1 MSRSPFIPL
10 GSTPPAARRRAALLG
25 PLLLALAA
33 CGGGGG
39 ADEEAPTVVRFAADR
54 EAYFVGERAT
64 LDIAWRG
71 RSATLQPGGVVAPTA
86 QVTTPP
92 LDIDSTFTLTVRG
105 EGAAELSRSLTL
117 PVRWRDR
124 HAPLADALAVSG
136 HAGVTLADGSV
147 LLIGGSRPGQHA
159 LSEHVDRYDPATGR
173 IQRLGSLVEGR
184 SQPQALLLNDGRVLV
199 AGGATSGLTGRPVEM
214 IDPRTGSIQVV
225 GELSAPRID
234 AAGVV
239 LADGRALVCGGFTAG
254 EGGTYGISRS
264 CDLWDPATATMRR
277 LDTTMVSARAG
288 HRMTRLRDGR
298 VLVSGG
304 YSADTPYRY
313 AELLDPQTLRFT
325 AINAPVTQPLAQQV
339 AVLHTDG
346 SVLLI
351 GGERAPG
358 LEAEPRAEV
367 WRFDPGLN
375 AFMARPPLAR
385 ARTLAAG
392 VALRD
397 GRVLLFGGQTESSR
411 HAASAERYDPASGG
425 TPIAALDQDR
435 AYLSANRL
443 PDGRVLVVG
452 GETIDGLVAS
462 RAMVYE

>member
-1 MSRSPFIPL
+1 MSR
-10 GSTPPAARRRAALLG
+10 PPVFNPGPWRAALL
-25 PLLLALAA
+25 PLVLLIAA
-33 CGGGGG
+33 CGGGGAG
-39 ADEEAPTVVRFAADR
+39 DGSPAIDRFSADR
-54 EAYFVGERAT
+54 DSYFVGERAT

-71 RSATLQPGGVVAPTA
+71 RSAQLQPGGGVDAVAR
-86 QVTTPP
+86 VTTPP

-105 EGAAELSRSLTL
+105 DGAAEASRSLTL

-124 HAPLADALAVSG
+124 YAPLATDLAVSG

-147 LLIGGSRPGQHA
+147 LLIGGSRPGLHA
-159 LSEHVDRYDPATGR
+159 LSDQVDRYDPASGR
-173 IQRLGSLVEGR
+173 IQRLGQLVEGR
-184 SQPQALLLNDGRVLV
+184 SQPQALLLNDGQVLV
-199 AGGATSGLTGRPVEM
+199 AGGATSGVTGRPVEL
-214 IDPRTGSIQVV
+214 IDPRTGRITVV
-225 GELSAPRID
+225 GQLSVPRLD
-234 AAGVV
+234 AASVV
-239 LADGRALVCGGFTAG
+239 LADGRALVCGGYTAG
-254 EGGTYGISRS
+254 EGGSFGISRS
-264 CDLWDPATATMRR
+264 CDLWDPATSTMRR
-277 LDTTMVSARAG
+277 LDTTMVTARAG

-351 GGERAPG
+351 GGEHAPG
-358 LEAEPRAEV
+358 LQAVPRAEV
-367 WRFDPGLN
+367 WRFDPVTD
-375 AFMARPPLAR
+375 AFSARPPLAR

-397 GRVLLFGGQTESSR
+397 GRVLLFGGQTDSTR
-411 HAASAERYDPASGG
+411 HAASAERYDPSSGG
-425 TPIAALDQDR
+425 TAIAALDQDR

-452 GETIDGLVAS
+452 GETIDGGIAA

>member
-1 MSRSPFIPL
+1 MSRPSIPI
-10 GSTPPAARRRAALLG
+10 PVPWRAAMLPLVLLM
-25 PLLLALAA
+25 AA

-39 ADEEAPTVVRFAADR
+39 DDGTPSIDRFSADR

-71 RSATLQPGGVVAPTA
+71 RSGQLQPGGTVAPVA
-86 QVTTPP
+86 RVTTPP
-92 LDIDSTFTLTVRG
+92 LDVDSSFTLTVRG
-105 EGAAELSRSLTL
+105 DGAAETSRSLTL

-124 HAPLADALAVSG
+124 HAPLATDLAVSG

-147 LLIGGSRPGQHA
+147 LLIGGSRPGLHV
-159 LSEHVDRYDPATGR
+159 LSDQVDRYDPATGR
-173 IQRLGSLVEGR
+173 IQRLGNLVEGR
-184 SQPQALLLNDGRVLV
+184 SQPQALLLNDGQVLV
-199 AGGATSGLTGRPVEM
+199 AGGATTGSTGRPVEL
-214 IDPRTGSIQVV
+214 IDPRTGRISVIGQ
-225 GELSAPRID
+225 LSVPRLD
-234 AAGVV
+234 AASVV

-254 EGGTYGISRS
+254 EGGTFGISRS

-277 LDTTMVSARAG
+277 LDGTMTTARAG

-304 YSADTPYRY
+304 YSADQPYRY
-313 AELLDPQTLRFT
+313 AEWLDPQTLRFT
-325 AINAPVTQPLAQQV
+325 AIHAPVTQPLAQQV

-367 WRFDPGLN
+367 WRFEPGSDT
-375 AFMARPPLAR
+375 FSARPPLAR

-397 GRVLLFGGQTESSR
+397 GRVLLFGGQTDPSR
-411 HAASAERYDPASGG
+411 HAASAERYDPRSGG
-425 TPIAALDQDR
+425 TAIAALDQDR
-435 AYLSANRL
+435 AYLSAHRL

-452 GETIDGLVAS
+452 GETIDGLIAA
-462 RAMVYE
+462 RATVYE

>member
-1 MSRSPFIPL
+1 MSRPSISNPRPW
-10 GSTPPAARRRAALLG
+10 RAALL
-25 PLLLALAA
+25 PLVLLIAA

-39 ADEEAPTVVRFAADR
+39 DGAPVIDRFAADR
-54 EAYFVGERAT
+54 DSYFVGERAT

-71 RSATLQPGGVVAPTA
+71 RSAQLQPGGAVDAVAR
-86 QVTTPP
+86 VTTPA

-105 EGAAELSRSLTL
+105 DGATEASRSLTL

-124 HAPLADALAVSG
+124 YAPLATDLAVSG
-136 HAGVTLADGSV
+136 HAAVTLADGSV
-147 LLIGGSRPGQHA
+147 LLIGGSRPGLHA
-159 LSEHVDRYDPATGR
+159 LSDQVDRYDPASGR
-173 IQRLGSLVEGR
+173 IQRLGQLVEGR
-184 SQPQALLLNDGRVLV
+184 SQPQALLLNDGQVLV
-199 AGGATSGLTGRPVEM
+199 AGGATSGLTGRPVEL
-214 IDPRTGSIQVV
+214 IDPRTGRITVV
-225 GELSAPRID
+225 GQLSVPRLD
-234 AAGVV
+234 AASVV
-239 LADGRALVCGGFTAG
+239 LADGRALVCGGHTAG
-254 EGGTYGISRS
+254 EGGSFGISRS
-264 CDLWDPATATMRR
+264 CDLWDPATSTMRR
-277 LDTTMVSARAG
+277 LDTTMVTARAG

-358 LEAEPRAEV
+358 LEAVPRAEV
-367 WRFDPGLN
+367 WRFDPGSN
-375 AFMARPPLAR
+375 TFSARPPLAR

-397 GRVLLFGGQTESSR
+397 GRVLLFGGQTESTR

-425 TPIAALDQDR
+425 SAIAALDQDR

-452 GETIDGLVAS
+452 GETIDGLIAA
-462 RAMVYE
+462 RAVVYE